1 MHTEIKADFLDI
13 LDHAPDEVAGL
24 RLAFVE
30 GRISGRHY
38 EGPCACIKGTIAK
51 LQGCHFYEIYGIKAH
66 HLSPVEQFFLNIK
79 KSDTPENNGESK
91 LAVEWIDE
99 WLAKNTEKTT

>member
-1 MHTEIKADFLDI
+1 MNSKTKADLFYI
-13 LDHAPDEVAGL
+13 LDHSPDEAEGL
-24 RLAFVE
+24 KSALIE
-30 GRISGRHY
+30 GWIEGSLY
-38 EGPCACIKGTIAK
+38 EGP
-51 LQGCHFYEIYGIKAH
+51 FEIYGIKPH